1 MSTQLK
7 SEYVPGRSPAKPDE
21 RQPIERLIPYTNN
34 NRLHSEADLDR
45 LSTTST
51 EDQKKYWGLAE
62 AVMWIRTCDYE
73 RVAAIS
79 DLSET
84 AAMAQALFA
93 EGTPLDVR
101 SLLRFATTNSEAD
114 REAAE
119 SSDKIKSGLVEGP
132 APMPPDRALDDLHR
146 KLRSGRLPLTAIK
159 RSRSNDEHI
168 PVPLAELNDLV
179 FRFTPDVPVVPVGL
193 WSRSRDLL
201 VWTSPQFLRSDV
213 TRLWPTRK
221 TKTAAVSG
229 AILRHL
235 RKIMPPAAPL
245 TKLEAGR
252 RCMAEVPNSYP
263 GAFKKAWAELEPSFK
278 RGRGKHG
285 TRAH

>member
-21 RQPIERLIPYTNN
+21 RQPIERLIPYADND
-34 NRLHSEADLDR
+34 RLHSEADLDR
-45 LSTTST
+45 LSATNT

-132 APMPPDRALDDLHR
+132 APMPPDKALDDLHR